1 MTPDP
6 ADVAAFCRVVD
17 LGSVTAAAREAGEG
31 KGTVSR
37 RIDRLEARLGV
48 TLLQRSGRSVAPTDA
63 GLLYRERAGRALDQ
77 LSDAAAVVR
86 ELDGSPSGHLRVT
99 APLGFAAWGF
109 GPLLASFTEAHPAV
123 TLEIVSTDQVLS
135 FDRDRIDVAL
145 RLSAQ
150 LPDSSL
156 VATRLFRPEGALVA
170 APRYLA
176 RVGGPRAPGDLAAHA
191 LLLPPLRG
199 VATPLS
205 FTPTDGPERPVDLV
219 LRGRLL
225 SHDLGLLLTV
235 AREGGGVA
243 LAPRAAV
250 ARDLAEG
257 SLVEVLPRWRLGG
270 GVAVWL
276 LVRGG
281 PLPPKVR
288 AFREHALRHL
298 RRD

>member
-1 MTPDP
+1 
-6 ADVAAFCRVVD
+6 VVD

-48 TLLQRSGRSVAPTDA
+48 SLLQRSGRAVSPTDA
-63 GLLYRERAGRALDQ
+63 GVLYRERAGLALEQ
-77 LSDAAAVVR
+77 LADAAAVVR
-86 ELDGSPSGHLRVT
+86 GLEGTPTGHLRVT
-99 APLGFAAWGF
+99 APLGFGTWGL
-109 GPLLASFTEAHPAV
+109 GPLIASFSEAFPAV
-123 TLEIVSTDQVLS
+123 TVELVLTDQVLS

-156 VATRLFRPEGALVA
+156 VATRLLRPEGMLVA
-170 APRYLA
+170 SPGYLA
-176 RVGGPRAPGDLAAHA
+176 AAGSPQAPADLAAHA

-199 VATPLS
+199 TATPLS
-205 FTPTDGPERPVDLV
+205 LSPVGAPDRAVDLV
-219 LRGRLL
+219 LRGRVL
-225 SHDLGLLLTV
+225 SHDLGLLRTV
-235 AREGGGVA
+235 AVEGGGIA

-250 ARDLAEG
+250 ARELADG
-257 SLVEVLPRWRLGG
+257 TLVEVLPGWRLGG
-270 GVAVWL
+270 DVALWL

-298 RRD
+298 RSG